1 LGKLC
6 FAGLSRP
13 GAARRTLSH
22 MTTDRI
28 ALVTGANKGIGYEI
42 SRQLGAAGVTVIVG
56 ARDADRG
63 RAAAAK
69 LRTAGI
75 GATAVVLDVTDEAS
89 IAAVAKWVDERY
101 GRLDILVNN
110 AGIALERGEKP
121 SQVPL
126 ALVRRTYETN
136 VFGLIAVTNAMLPL
150 LRRSPAGRIVNLS
163 SGLGSLANT
172 TTPDTPYS
180 AYPVLG
186 YNSSKTAVNAV
197 TVSYAN
203 ELRGTAIKVNSA
215 DPGYCATDLN
225 EHAGFRT
232 AEQGARIAVRLALL
246 PDSGP
251 SGEFHDEDGPVGW

>member
-1 LGKLC
+1 
-6 FAGLSRP
+6 
-13 GAARRTLSH
+13 
-22 MTTDRI
+22 MTDNRI

-42 SRQLGAAGVTVIVG
+42 SRQLGEAGVTVLVG

-63 RAAAAK
+63 RAAAAR
-69 LRTAGI
+69 L
-75 GATAVVLDVTDEAS
+75 GATPVLLDVTDGAS
-89 IAAVAKWVDERY
+89 IAAAAKWIHDAY

-110 AGIALERGEKP
+110 AGIAVERGEKP
-121 SQVPL
+121 SQVPV

-180 AYPVLG
+180 AYPILG

-203 ELRGTAIKVNSA
+203 ELRDTAVKVNSA

-246 PDSGP
+246 PDDGP
-251 SGEFHDEDGPVGW
+251 SGEFHAEDGPVEW